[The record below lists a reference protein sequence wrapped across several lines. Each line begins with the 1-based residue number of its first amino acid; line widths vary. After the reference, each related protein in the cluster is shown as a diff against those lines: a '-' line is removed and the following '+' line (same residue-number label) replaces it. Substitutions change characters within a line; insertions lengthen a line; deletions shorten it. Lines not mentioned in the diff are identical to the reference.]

1 MTYIYRQKKVW
12 LVLGSPHQLDLWLL
26 ISTKSLVYC
35 VELSWACMLACT
47 LEHFYLHHKMKYI
60 IHHIINIQ
68 QGWDLLILIQNKL
81 AYQPVHQILIRIN
94 IKIRLIANNYNY
106 LSHAFFHIL
115 NSNTYYKIHI
125 YYYLV
130 AIDVILHHTSLCV
143 CYILS

>member
-1 MTYIYRQKKVW
+1 MHIPSRNRYFSSIAGII
-12 LVLGSPHQLDLWLL
+12 LG
-26 ISTKSLVYC
+26 
-35 VELSWACMLACT
+35 
-47 LEHFYLHHKMKYI
+47 
-60 IHHIINIQ
+60 
-68 QGWDLLILIQNKL
+68 DLLKL

-130 AIDVILHHTSLCV
+130 AIDFILHHTSMRV
-143 CYILS
+143 WYISNWAIYLWIGILISSSYMNTWWHISWVAFLYNNSINNILIMI